1 MVQHIYNS
9 RAKDYQNTFRKMLYE
24 NDKEME
30 EVLGNLYDNIFIK
43 EQETALKKF
52 KKQICLIISEFNL

>member
-1 MVQHIYNS
+1 
-9 RAKDYQNTFRKMLYE
+9 MLYE

-30 EVLGNLYDNIFIK
+30 EVLGNLDDNIFIK

-52 KKQICLIISEFNL
+52 RKQICVIISEFNL